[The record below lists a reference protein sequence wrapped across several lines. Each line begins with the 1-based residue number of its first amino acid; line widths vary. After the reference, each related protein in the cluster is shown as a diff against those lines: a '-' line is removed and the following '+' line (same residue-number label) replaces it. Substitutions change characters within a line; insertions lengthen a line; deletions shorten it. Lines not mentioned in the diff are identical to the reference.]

1 MINLGENLER
11 IVNENKASVSYRPEI
26 RKEVRKEINHN
37 FGSLNSFKSRL
48 RHDVIST
55 PDDPNFKNIYELY
68 SRSLDLKTETKQKLI
83 GGLSFNSSPE
93 FKEGYG
99 PMEENWMV
107 LFHPFKDKII
117 GASHINMNL
126 FNDMESRSV
135 GTLQELHTMV
145 APEYGNLGLDSLI
158 FKKNVDYLKKFW
170 LDSKQE
176 ALMGNTYMH
185 LFNEQKNPLMITA
198 EEYILDAETVGID
211 LCDRLLMQ
219 QMENFGELDFN
230 YLIPGIDSGTG
241 PSRSFTLN
249 MRTNQKYVSPS
260 LVIGHLKRFIHFSI
274 LNGNDPMEDLSFM
287 EMKNELELEFMEKG
301 IAVLRPDYRKLKDVI
316 YSLDVDTGELNMSIS
331 HLMFDRGIELR
342 PYK

>member
-1 MINLGENLER
+1 MINLGENLES
-11 IVNENKASVSYRPEI
+11 IVNENKASVSHRTNM
-26 RKEVRKEINHN
+26 RKEINHN
-37 FGSLNSFKSRL
+37 FRSLNSFKSRL

-68 SRSLDLKTETKQKLI
+68 SRSLDLKTEIKQKLI
-83 GGLSFNSSPE
+83 GSLSLNSNLE
-93 FKEGYG
+93 FKERYG
-99 PMEENWMV
+99 PIEENWMV

-170 LDSKQE
+170 LDSKRE

-198 EEYILDAETVGID
+198 EEYILDAKTVGID

-230 YLIPGIDSGTG
+230 YLRPGIDPVTR
-241 PSRSFTLN
+241 PSRSFILN

-260 LVIGHLKRFIHFSI
+260 LVIGHLKRFMHFSV
-274 LNGNDPMEDLSFM
+274 LNGNDPMEDSSFM
-287 EMKNELELEFMEKG
+287 EMKNELESEHMEGG
-301 IAVLRPDYRKLKDVI
+301 IAILRPDYRKLKDAI

>member
-11 IVNENKASVSYRPEI
+11 IVNENKASVSHRTNM
-26 RKEVRKEINHN
+26 RKEINHN
-37 FGSLNSFKSRL
+37 FRSLNSFKSRL

-93 FKEGYG
+93 FKEEYG

-107 LFHPFKDKII
+107 LFYPFKDKII

-170 LDSKQE
+170 LDSKRE
-176 ALMGNTYMH
+176 ALIGNTYMH

-198 EEYILDAETVGID
+198 EEYILDAKTVGID

-219 QMENFGELDFN
+219 QMGNFGELDFN
-230 YLIPGIDSGTG
+230 YLRPGIDPVTR
-241 PSRSFTLN
+241 PSRSFILN

-260 LVIGHLKRFIHFSI
+260 LVIGHLKRFMHFSV
-274 LNGNDPMEDLSFM
+274 LNGNDPMEDSSFM
-287 EMKNELELEFMEKG
+287 EMKNELESEHMEGG
-301 IAVLRPDYRKLKDVI
+301 IAILRPDYRKLKDAI
-316 YSLDVDTGELNMSIS
+316 YSLDVDTWELNMSIS